1 MLRVSSSVLL
11 AGLLGVAAALLVSCG
26 SSTAKLIPV
35 ADAGPLQADFE
46 EVAQAAEAGDGDCSA
61 TQTAIAKTEQD
72 FNALPSTVDA
82 GLRATL
88 RQGIDNL
95 RNRALTLCT
104 QPLVQATT
112 STIPKTT
119 TDTHTATTTP
129 TTTPTSTA
137 PTSTTPTS
145 TTPTTTTPTTTTPGG
160 GVVAP
165 GESAPGTGS
174 GSGSGQ
180 GGGTGVGEG
189 AAGESGA
196 GASGAGASANPA
208 AGQEGAK

>member
-26 SSTAKLIPV
+26 SSTAKLIPT
-35 ADAGPLQADFE
+35 ADAGPLQGDFE

-72 FNALPSTVDA
+72 FNALPSSVDA
-82 GLRATL
+82 GLRETL

-104 QPLVQATT
+104 QPLVQA
-112 STIPKTT
+112 S
-119 TDTHTATTTP
+119 TATTTKTTTSTS
-129 TTTPTSTA
+129 TTTP
-137 PTSTTPTS
+137 STTPTS
-145 TTPTTTTPTTTTPGG
+145 TTPPTTTPTTTPPGG

-165 GESAPGTGS
+165 GETTPGTGT
-174 GSGSGQ
+174 GQ
-180 GGGTGVGEG
+180 GGGTGVGES
-189 AAGESGA
+189 AAGENGA
-196 GASGAGASANPA
+196 GAPA
-208 AGQEGAK
+208 AVGGGNPGVAQEGAK

>member
-26 SSTAKLIPV
+26 SSTAKLIPT
-35 ADAGPLQADFE
+35 ADAGPLQSDFE

-72 FNALPSTVDA
+72 FNALPSSVDA
-82 GLRATL
+82 GLRETL

-104 QPLVQATT
+104 QPLVQA
-112 STIPKTT
+112 S
-119 TDTHTATTTP
+119 TATTTKTTTSTS
-129 TTTPTSTA
+129 TTTPSTTSTSTTT
-137 PTSTTPTS
+137 PSTTPTS
-145 TTPTTTTPTTTTPGG
+145 TTPPTTTPTTTPPGG

-165 GESAPGTGS
+165 GETTPGTGT
-174 GSGSGQ
+174 GQ
-180 GGGTGVGEG
+180 GGGTGGGES
-189 AAGESGA
+189 AAGENGA
-196 GASGAGASANPA
+196 GAPA
-208 AGQEGAK
+208 AVGGGNPGVAQEGAK